1 MSMRSLNFI
10 SFFILVIQGCSS
22 VDHKNLPLAQ
32 IPIPIPEERATRL
45 SDFVNKIEYAILP
58 EGTKVAR
65 IDEAQKLDDLYFLA
79 DYEITRGISI
89 VNENLKQATNIHNF
103 GEGPGEYLTFLDFTI
118 NKSKKTVDLLSLNK
132 LIRYNFEGKFI
143 EEIKLPGIISK
154 IQHIE
159 GDNYLLYKPKALH
172 ENFKGPDTTSILWT
186 WNSFS
191 NELTRIPS
199 AIEMEN
205 IPLFNEINNLNFQ
218 NNQILFSTNFLDT
231 IYVYSDKIELLEKRH
246 FNSKRPNFPYSD
258 IKNSSELVKKLN
270 DPEVQKTYYYQLTN
284 LLENEKHFITA
295 IILDGKFTNLI
306 YDKKNNKS
314 ILFSET
320 ENDVDGGYKWITPV
334 LLEDNKLVSIIEP
347 SYFIEHFET
356 GEISELS
363 PFYKIAKQ
371 LTMNSP
377 LVMIKYSLK

>member
-1 MSMRSLNFI
+1 MRRLNII
-10 SFFILVIQGCSS
+10 SFLILVIQGCSS
-22 VDHKNLPLAQ
+22 VDNKNLPLAQ
-32 IPIPIPEERATRL
+32 TPIPLPEEKATKL
-45 SDFVNKIEYAILP
+45 SDFINKIEYAILP
-58 EGTKVAR
+58 EDTKVAR
-65 IDEAQKLDDLYFLA
+65 IDKAQKFDNLYFLA

-89 VNENLKQATNIHNF
+89 VNKNLTDITNIHNF

-132 LIRYNFEGKFI
+132 LVRYNFEGKFL

-159 GDNYLLYKPKALH
+159 GDNYLLYKSKALH
-172 ENFKGPDTTSILWT
+172 ENFKGPDNTSILWV
-186 WNSFS
+186 WNSLS

-199 AIEMEN
+199 PIELEN
-205 IPLFNEINNLNFQ
+205 IPLFTEINNLNFQ

-246 FNSKRPNFPYSD
+246 FNSKRPNFPYWE
-258 IKNSSELVKKLN
+258 IKSSSELVQKLN
-270 DPEVQKTYYYQLTN
+270 DPEIQKTYYYQLTN

-295 IILDGKFTNLI
+295 IIFDGKYTNLI
-306 YDKKNNKS
+306 YDKQNNKS
-314 ILFSET
+314 ISFSEI
-320 ENDVDGGYKWITPV
+320 ENDVDGGYNWITPV
-334 LLEDNKLVSIIEP
+334 LLEDNKLVSVIEP
-347 SYFIEHFET
+347 SYLVEHFEK
-356 GEISELS
+356 GGISKTS
-363 PFYKIAKQ
+363 PFYKIAEQ